1 MLVGTFFFYKPV
13 LCSKAFLGQGAV
25 AGRGEGGFAFFNY
38 PFFFFND
45 FHQKEYLYGAA
56 LGIHPLCMSGFGGL
70 FLKKNLMP
78 VFNCHVFL
86 LT

>member
-1 MLVGTFFFYKPV
+1 M

-25 AGRGEGGFAFFNY
+25 AGHGEGGFAFFNY
-38 PFFFFND
+38 PFFFFFSHY
-45 FHQKEYLYGAA
+45 FHQKEYFYGAA
-56 LGIHPLCMSGFGGL
+56 LSIHPLRTSGFGGL

>member
-1 MLVGTFFFYKPV
+1 MDLHSSII
-13 LCSKAFLGQGAV
+13 L
-25 AGRGEGGFAFFNY
+25 
-38 PFFFFND
+38 FFFND